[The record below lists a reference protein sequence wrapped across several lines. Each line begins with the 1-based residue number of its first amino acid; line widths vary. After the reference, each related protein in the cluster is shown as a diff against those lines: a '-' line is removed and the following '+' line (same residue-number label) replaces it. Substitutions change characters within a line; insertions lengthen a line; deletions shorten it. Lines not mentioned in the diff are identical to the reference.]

1 MKRIVEVQIRED
13 QVNPIAATF
22 INTANKY
29 SSYIQIAQ
37 NGNRVNAKSLL
48 GFLSLGLRKGVHV
61 ELNAEG
67 ADAEESLEALAALL
81 EQRG

>member
-67 ADAEESLEALAALL
+67 VDAEESLEALAALL